1 MQSQTLVR
9 AWERRSL
16 LAVVLYPI
24 SLLFRLLVALRRLAY
39 GWGLFR
45 RRTVDC
51 AVVVVGNVFVGG
63 VGKTPTTIAIVRHL
77 VGRGLRVGVVSRGF
91 GRTGNAVRAVASA
104 DDAASVGDEPLLIA
118 RATGVPVW
126 VGRDRHAAAQA
137 LLAAHP
143 HIQVLV
149 CDDGLQHLRLRRDVN
164 VCVFDNRG
172 VGNGWM
178 LPAGPLREPWPGP
191 QRLTT
196 RQHDAPPLLVLH
208 TGTHP
213 AFAGYRATRSLA
225 PVAHTATQRQSALN
239 ALPGPV
245 LALAGIAQPAAFFS
259 ALATAGVR
267 VEKTL
272 ALPDHHDFENL
283 DVRQFQGF
291 ELVCTEKDAVK
302 LWKRWPEAWA
312 VPLVQ
317 TLEPAF
323 LQMLDSL
330 VDTAIGSKLSS
341 PHGHQTA

>member
-1 MQSQTLVR
+1 MQSQALVR
-9 AWERRSL
+9 AWERRGP
-16 LAVVLYPI
+16 LAMALYPL
-24 SLLFRLLVALRRLAY
+24 SLLFRFLVALRRLAY
-39 GWGLFR
+39 GWGLR
-45 RRTVDC
+45 RRLGVHC
-51 AVVVVGNVFVGG
+51 AVVVIGNVFVGG
-63 VGKTPTTIAIVRHL
+63 VGKTPTTIAIVQHL
-77 VGRGLRVGVVSRGF
+77 RERGLRVGVVSRGY
-91 GRTGNAVRAVASA
+91 GRTGSAVRPVASA
-104 DDAASVGDEPLLIA
+104 DDAATVGDEPLLIV

-126 VGRDRHAAAQA
+126 VGRDRHAAALA

-149 CDDGLQHLRLRRDVN
+149 CDDGLQHLRLRRDVD

-172 VGNGWM
+172 VGNGWL
-178 LPAGPLREPWPGP
+178 LPAGPLREPWPG
-191 QRLTT
+191 QHRFASQ
-196 RQHDAPPLLVLH
+196 QHDTPPLLVLH

-245 LALAGIAQPAAFFS
+245 LALAGIAQPTAFFS
-259 ALATAGVR
+259 ALAAAGVR

-272 ALPDHHDFENL
+272 ALPDHHDFEDL
-283 DVRQFQGF
+283 DVHQFQGF
-291 ELVCTEKDAVK
+291 EVVCTEKDAVK
-302 LWKRWPEAWA
+302 LWPRWPEAWA